1 MKKLW
6 KLIPVLVIGLIAAFG
21 VAGCAETGNETVE
34 CAATAKPVAAAVRT
48 AAVYAAEDGTCEHDY
63 EAAQT
68 FAATCTEQGYTTH
81 TCEICGDSYVDSYT
95 EPTGHTF
102 IWVTDKEATA
112 TEAGSKHEE
121 CSVCGYKKAAVE
133 IPATGTGTTPDQTK
147 PGDGQGAATTPQT
160 GDNSNMLLWI
170 ILCIAAAGALAGTLA
185 YKKIR
190 AERK

>member
-1 MKKLW
+1 MEAKKISNNGIR
-6 KLIPVLVIGLIAAFG
+6 KVSAFSVLFVLFLVAAFALA
-21 VAGCAETGNETVE
+21 VALFVSAGAN
-34 CAATAKPVAAAVRT
+34 
-48 AAVYAAEDGTCEHDY
+48 
-63 EAAQT
+63 
-68 FAATCTEQGYTTH
+68 
-81 TCEICGDSYVDSYT
+81 
-95 EPTGHTF
+95 
-102 IWVTDKEATA
+102 KEATA

-147 PGDGQGAATTPQT
+147 PGDSQGEATTPQT

-170 ILCIAAAGALAGTLA
+170 ILCIAAAGALAGTFA